1 MVSLFFFKKVDFL
14 HCNGILYT
22 VRKSMVLVII
32 FTVILILKIA
42 LLLGCLLVNRGL
54 TSLSLPHMSGS
65 ELRQIIYDSHA
76 EVNSSSSDFW
86 MMVAAL
92 KVGNFYERTSRVIT
106 IMFLDV
112 IFSLQCCSSSSF
124 L

>member
-92 KVGNFYERTSRVIT
+92 KVGNFYERTS
-106 IMFLDV
+106 
-112 IFSLQCCSSSSF
+112 
-124 L
+124 